1 MQLNKLHLSMRFY
14 NFFISFFIIILFVYP
29 VYSSQA
35 SKLNQL
41 FFELKKNDNIK
52 NADLLEKKIW
62 AIWNKHPD
70 NVKLTQKLEFGT
82 ELMYSGDYDYA
93 LIVFNNIINIDPN
106 WSEAWNKRATLL
118 YFMKK
123 FKKSLTDIKK
133 VLLIEDRHFGAL
145 SGQAQIYIQLQEYE
159 LAIDSLKKARDIHPT
174 IRGNNLIEELGELIR
189 NQSI

>member
-1 MQLNKLHLSMRFY
+1 
-14 NFFISFFIIILFVYP
+14 
-29 VYSSQA
+29 
-35 SKLNQL
+35 
-41 FFELKKNDNIK
+41 
-52 NADLLEKKIW
+52 
-62 AIWNKHPD
+62 
-70 NVKLTQKLEFGT
+70 
-82 ELMYSGDYDYA
+82 
-93 LIVFNNIINIDPN
+93 
-106 WSEAWNKRATLL
+106 
-118 YFMKK
+118 MKK

>member
-1 MQLNKLHLSMRFY
+1 MRFY

-41 FFELKKNDNIK
+41 FFELKRNDNIK